1 MKVAQGLLRNEGLG
15 IARDRRG
22 RPATWLAGDLR
33 TALFVPGCLIQ
44 VADILDGLKNSAAS
58 RSLDATIE
66 ND

>member
-15 IARDRRG
+15 IARDRLA
-22 RPATWLAGDLR
+22 RPAAGDLR

-58 RSLDATIE
+58 RSLNATIE